1 MGEQDEPAPAA
12 ARVRIAA
19 QVHDVV
25 RGGALVFGRGLSC
38 DVVLDPTDTSI
49 SRTAGSVSVDGS
61 GAVWITNLSS
71 ALPLVAV
78 DPFGFRSVLA
88 PSRRVVVDG
97 RASIVVDGAAGSHHL
112 EVHCAQPAV
121 RPGGTAVGAPGDGD
135 SGAGRAT
142 RIGAD
147 VIVNAQDRLALV
159 ALFAGYL
166 DAPPRYDPNP
176 KSYQAAAARLGWP
189 RTTLVKRIE
198 YLRTRLTAAGV
209 PNLQGFKAL
218 SHLAEYVL
226 ARRILTRD
234 DLRLL
239 NR

>member
-1 MGEQDEPAPAA
+1 MGGQREPGPVV
-12 ARVRIAA
+12 ARVRVAD
-19 QVHDVV
+19 QVHRLACGDV
-25 RGGALVFGRGLSC
+25 LVFGRGTTC
-38 DVVLDPTDTSI
+38 DVVLDPADTSI
-49 SRTAGSVSVDGS
+49 SRTAGSVSADSS

-97 RASIVVDGAAGSHHL
+97 RASILVDGATGSHHL
-112 EVHCAQPAV
+112 EVQCARPAV
-121 RPGGTAVGAPGDGD
+121 PPGAATSGQDPAEPDPGQ
-135 SGAGRAT
+135 AT

-147 VIVNAQDRLALV
+147 VVVNDQDRLALV

-198 YLRTRLTAAGV
+198 YLRTRLTVAGV
-209 PNLQGFKAL
+209 PNLQGFNAL
-218 SHLAEYVL
+218 SHLAEYVI
-226 ARRILTRD
+226 AGRILTRD

-239 NR
+239 RR